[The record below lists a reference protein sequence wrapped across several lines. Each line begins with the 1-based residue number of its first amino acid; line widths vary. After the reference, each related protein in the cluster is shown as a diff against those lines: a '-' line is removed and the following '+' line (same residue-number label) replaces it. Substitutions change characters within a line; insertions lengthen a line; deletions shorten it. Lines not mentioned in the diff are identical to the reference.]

1 MSAYDPPVYALG
13 MSHHHDRPEEHDLGL
28 AHDLPTLLN
37 RRRALGL
44 LSGAGL
50 AAALAACGGDSSPS
64 GASTGGTPSGGES
77 ASSAQATDG
86 EVPEETG
93 GPFPADGSN
102 GVNVLTESGIVRS
115 DITRSFGGPNGVAD
129 GVPTALAL
137 TLLNMNDGD
146 VKPYENAAIYVWH
159 CDAQGRYS
167 MYDDEIGDEN
177 YLRGVQVADAE
188 GKVTFQSIYPAV
200 YAGRWPHIHFEVYPS
215 QEAAVSASDK
225 LRTSQIALP
234 EAPSRK
240 VYANGSYP
248 QSRANLAQTSL
259 QTDTV
264 FSDGYSLQMAK
275 VTGSVED
282 GMTITLN
289 IAV

>member
-1 MSAYDPPVYALG
+1 MGPYALD
-13 MSHHHDRPEEHDLGL
+13 MSLHRPEEHDLGL

-44 LSGAGL
+44 LSSAGL
-50 AAALAACGGDSSPS
+50 AALAACGGGDSSPS
-64 GASTGGTPSGGES
+64 RSPSGGPPPDEDGP
-77 ASSAQATDG
+77 ASSGQVEDG

-93 GPFPADGSN
+93 GPFPADGTN

-115 DITRSFGGPNGVAD
+115 DITRSFGGPSGVAD
-129 GVPTALAL
+129 GAPTMIAL
-137 TLLNMNDGD
+137 TLLNMNDGG
-146 VKPYENAAIYVWH
+146 VKPYEGAAIYLWH

-167 MYDDEIGDEN
+167 MYDDEVADEN

-188 GKVTFQSIYPAV
+188 GKVTFQSIFPAA

-215 QEAAVSASDK
+215 QQAAVASSDK

-234 EAPSRK
+234 EAASRAA
-240 VYANGSYP
+240 YATGSYP

-259 QTDTV
+259 KTDNV

-275 VTGSVED
+275 VTGSVDD
-282 GMTITLN
+282 GMTIMLN

>member
-1 MSAYDPPVYALG
+1 
-13 MSHHHDRPEEHDLGL
+13 MSHDRDRPEEHDLGL

-50 AAALAACGGDSSPS
+50 AAALAACGRDSSPS
-64 GASTGGTPSGGES
+64 RPSTGGAPPDGAGSG
-77 ASSAQATDG
+77 SSVQVADG

-93 GPFPADGSN
+93 GPFPADGTN

-115 DITRSFGGPNGVAD
+115 DVTRSFGGPTGVAD
-129 GVPTALAL
+129 GVPMTMAL

-146 VKPYENAAIYVWH
+146 VEPYRGAAIYVWH
-159 CDAQGRYS
+159 CDAEGRYS
-167 MYDDEIGDEN
+167 MYDDEAADEN
-177 YLRGVQVADAE
+177 YLRGVQVADAD
-188 GKVTFQSIYPAV
+188 GKVTFQSVFPGA

-215 QEAAVSASDK
+215 QQAAVAASDK

-234 EAPSRK
+234 EKAARAA
-240 VYANGSYP
+240 YATGAYP

-259 QTDTV
+259 ETDMV

-275 VTGSVED
+275 VTGSVDD
-282 GMTITLN
+282 GMTIALN

>member
-1 MSAYDPPVYALG
+1 
-13 MSHHHDRPEEHDLGL
+13 MSHHRDRPEEHDLGL

-50 AAALAACGGDSSPS
+50 AAALAACGSDSSPS
-64 GASTGGTPSGGES
+64 SGQTGGPPPGGGGS
-77 ASSAQATDG
+77 ASSVQVAEG

-93 GPFPADGSN
+93 GPFPADGTN

-115 DITRSFGGPNGVAD
+115 DITRSFGGPSGVAD
-129 GVPTALAL
+129 GVPTTIAL

-146 VKPYENAAIYVWH
+146 VKPHEGAAIYLWH
-159 CDAQGRYS
+159 CDARGRYS
-167 MYDDEIGDEN
+167 MYDDEVADEN
-177 YLRGVQVADAE
+177 YLRGVQVADAD
-188 GKVTFQSIYPAV
+188 GKVTFQSIFPAA

-215 QEAAVSASDK
+215 QQTAVAASDK

-234 EAPSRK
+234 EAASRS
-240 VYANGSYP
+240 VYATGGYP
-248 QSRANLAQTSL
+248 QSRANFAQTSL
-259 QTDTV
+259 KTDNV

-275 VTGSVED
+275 VTGSVKD
-282 GMTITLN
+282 GMTIALN

>member
-1 MSAYDPPVYALG
+1 
-13 MSHHHDRPEEHDLGL
+13 MSHDRDRPEEHDLGL

-37 RRRALGL
+37 RRRVLGL

-50 AAALAACGGDSSPS
+50 AAALAACGSESSPS
-64 GASTGGTPSGGES
+64 TSGPPSGGGGS
-77 ASSAQATDG
+77 ASSEQVAEG

-93 GPFPADGSN
+93 GPFPADGTN

-115 DITRSFGGPNGVAD
+115 DIRRGFGGPSGVAD
-129 GVPTALAL
+129 GVPMTMAL

-146 VKPYENAAIYVWH
+146 VKPYEGAAIYVWH
-159 CDAQGRYS
+159 CDAKGRYS
-167 MYDDEIGDEN
+167 MYDDEVGDEN
-177 YLRGVQVADAE
+177 YLRGVQVGDAE
-188 GKVTFQSIYPAV
+188 GKVTFQSIFPGA

-215 QEAAVSASDK
+215 RQAAVGARDK

-234 EAPSRK
+234 EKASRAA
-240 VYANGSYP
+240 YATGSYP

-259 QTDTV
+259 KTDNV

-275 VTGSVED
+275 VTGSVQD
-282 GMTITLN
+282 GMTIALT